1 MIDFLWENT
10 LLESWFCCIR
20 GVWNKKKKKNHDSVI
35 QKGATK
41 FWLRYFYKNKK
52 KNTFIVKRGEKGKKK
67 KNEWMNEEKE
77 EKKIKEMKK
86 EKEERVVEGRKV
98 ESNVESVFW

>member
-1 MIDFLWENT
+1 MSTTNT
-10 LLESWFCCIR
+10 SIFD
-20 GVWNKKKKKNHDSVI
+20 VKKKKKNHDSVI